1 MQSEDKKQAYSIV
14 DWLACINK
22 KFDFKNFVLG
32 GKEDS
37 GLQILILSTGS
48 LEYVVYGATYF
59 RIRFFG
65 VFN

>member
-22 KFDFKNFVLG
+22 KIDFKNFVLG

-48 LEYVVYGATYF
+48 LEYVV
-59 RIRFFG
+59 
-65 VFN
+65 

>member
-1 MQSEDKKQAYSIV
+1 VKTKAGLCIV
-14 DWLACINK
+14 HWLACINK
-22 KFDFKNFVLG
+22 SFDFKNFVLG

-37 GLQILILSTGS
+37 GLQIWILSTGS
-48 LEYVVYGATYF
+48 LEYVVQGATYY